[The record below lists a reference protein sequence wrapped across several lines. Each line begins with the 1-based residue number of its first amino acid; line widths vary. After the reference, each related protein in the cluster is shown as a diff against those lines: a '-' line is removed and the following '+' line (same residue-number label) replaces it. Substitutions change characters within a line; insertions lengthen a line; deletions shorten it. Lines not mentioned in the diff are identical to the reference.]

1 MGSAYERTANS
12 SGVRRNLPDPPA
24 QRPIRAWSLPPR
36 EHEPNLPAR
45 SMTPFLTIQT
55 ASAYLPHIFRLN
67 FLHLPLIITRRE
79 RRRSLGT
86 TKGKAPKE
94 GGGPEKKE

>member
-36 EHEPNLPAR
+36 EHEPGLRPSPAAFPAR
-45 SMTPFLTIQT
+45 LRHVRVPPAKKQKTHLTPANT
-55 ASAYLPHIFRLN
+55 LN
-67 FLHLPLIITRRE
+67 VSQI
-79 RRRSLGT
+79 RSSFVYV
-86 TKGKAPKE
+86 
-94 GGGPEKKE
+94 